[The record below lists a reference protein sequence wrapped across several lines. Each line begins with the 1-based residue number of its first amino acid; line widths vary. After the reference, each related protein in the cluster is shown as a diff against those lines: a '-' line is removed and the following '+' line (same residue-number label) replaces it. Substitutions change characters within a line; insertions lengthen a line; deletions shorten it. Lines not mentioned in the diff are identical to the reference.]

1 MSKEKILEHI
11 DRLIEKGDK
20 VVETRK
26 PNPPNAFG
34 LLTLDSASFSGW
46 QTQTIAFLINL
57 LGETHTYVQSFK
69 EIIQLTAAYEGSVR
83 SGQAILNSVRED
95 VSGGFL
101 TDIKMLVS
109 AEIFTDFI
117 EMAKHL
123 LECGYKDPA
132 ASLCGAVLEDGLGKI
147 ALKNGIKVKS
157 REDISSLNQ
166 KCADKHIYNRLV
178 QKEIE
183 VLNEIRNNA
192 DHGKFEDYKNENVGD
207 MINKVSDFLAAY
219 LK

>member
-11 DRLIEKGDK
+11 GRLIEKGDK
-20 VVETRK
+20 VLETRK
-26 PNPPNAFG
+26 PNLPNPFG
-34 LLTLDSASFSGW
+34 LPTLDSASFSGW

-69 EIIQLTAAYEGSVR
+69 EIIKLTAAYEDSVR

-95 VSGGFL
+95 VLGGFL

-132 ASLCGAVLEDGLGKI
+132 ASLCGAVLEDGLRKI
-147 ALKNGIKVKS
+147 TLKNGIKLKS
-157 REDISSLNQ
+157 KEDLSSMNQ
-166 KCADKHIYNRLV
+166 KCADSNIYNRLI
-178 QKEIE
+178 QKKIQ
-183 VLNEIRNNA
+183 VLNDIRNNA
-192 DHGKFEDYKNENVGD
+192 DHGKFDEYDKNDVKD
-207 MINKVSDFLAAY
+207 MIKKTSDFLSY
-219 LK
+219 HLK